1 MASSGIRHSDPV
13 GRCALPVLNSFPISV
28 AVGLVLGILAGL
40 GTGGGSLL
48 LLWLTLVQGIDSEIA
63 RTVNLLFFLTSA
75 GIVSI
80 LRLKKGNLS
89 IRKILP
95 GILAGC
101 VAAAGF
107 SILGRYLDTSLLK
120 KAFGVLLIVTGVRE
134 LFYRPRKAR

>member
-1 MASSGIRHSDPV
+1 M
-13 GRCALPVLNSFPISV
+13 LNSFPVSV
-28 AVGLVLGILAGL
+28 AVGLILGILAGL

-107 SILGRYLDTSLLK
+107 SILSRYLDTSLLK
-120 KAFGVLLIVTGVRE
+120 KAFGVLLIVTGARE
-134 LFYRPRKAR
+134 LLYRPRKAR

>member
-1 MASSGIRHSDPV
+1 M
-13 GRCALPVLNSFPISV
+13 LNSFPISV

-48 LLWLTLVQGIDSEIA
+48 LLWLTLIQGIDSEIA

-80 LRLKKGNLS
+80 LRLKKGKLS

-134 LFYRPRKAR
+134 LFYRPRELR

>member
-1 MASSGIRHSDPV
+1 M
-13 GRCALPVLNSFPISV
+13 LNSFPISV

-48 LLWLTLVQGIDSEIA
+48 LLWLTLIQGIDSEIA
-63 RTVNLLFFLTSA
+63 RTVNLLFFLASA

>member
-1 MASSGIRHSDPV
+1 M
-13 GRCALPVLNSFPISV
+13 LNSFPISV

-48 LLWLTLVQGIDSEIA
+48 LLWLTLIQCIDSEIA
-63 RTVNLLFFLTSA
+63 RTVNLLFFLASA

-120 KAFGVLLIVTGVRE
+120 KAFGVLLIITGVRE

>member
-1 MASSGIRHSDPV
+1 M
-13 GRCALPVLNSFPISV
+13 LNSFPISV

-48 LLWLTLVQGIDSEIA
+48 LLWLTLIQGIDSEIA
-63 RTVNLLFFLTSA
+63 RTVNLLFFLASA

-80 LRLKKGNLS
+80 LRLKKGKLS

-134 LFYRPRKAR
+134 LF

>member
-1 MASSGIRHSDPV
+1 
-13 GRCALPVLNSFPISV
+13 VLNSFPVSV
-28 AVGLVLGILAGL
+28 VIGLLLGILAGL

-75 GIVSI
+75 AIVSI
-80 LRLKKGNLS
+80 LRLKSGNLS
-89 IRKILP
+89 LRKILP

-101 VAAAGF
+101 VAAASF

-120 KAFGVLLIVTGVRE
+120 KGFGVLLIVTGTRE

>member
-1 MASSGIRHSDPV
+1 M
-13 GRCALPVLNSFPISV
+13 LNSFPISV

-80 LRLKKGNLS
+80 LRLKKGKLS
-89 IRKILP
+89 IRKKLP

>member
-1 MASSGIRHSDPV
+1 M
-13 GRCALPVLNSFPISV
+13 LNSFPISV

-48 LLWLTLVQGIDSEIA
+48 LLWLTLIQGIDSEIA
-63 RTVNLLFFLTSA
+63 RTVNLLFFLASA

-80 LRLKKGNLS
+80 LRLKKGKLS

>member
-1 MASSGIRHSDPV
+1 M
-13 GRCALPVLNSFPISV
+13 LNSFPVSV
-28 AVGLVLGILAGL
+28 AVGLILGILAGL

-89 IRKILP
+89 IRKMLP

-120 KAFGVLLIVTGVRE
+120 KAFGVLLIVTGARE
-134 LFYRPRKAR
+134 LLYRPRKAR

>member
-1 MASSGIRHSDPV
+1 M
-13 GRCALPVLNSFPISV
+13 LNSFPVSV
-28 AVGLVLGILAGL
+28 AVGLILGILAGL

-80 LRLKKGNLS
+80 LRLKNGNLS
-89 IRKILP
+89 TRKILP

-120 KAFGVLLIVTGVRE
+120 KAFGVLLIVTGARE

>member
-1 MASSGIRHSDPV
+1 M
-13 GRCALPVLNSFPISV
+13 LNSFPISV

-48 LLWLTLVQGIDSEIA
+48 LLWLTLIQGIDSEIA

-80 LRLKKGNLS
+80 LRLKKGTLS

-134 LFYRPRKAR
+134 LFYRPQKAR

>member
-1 MASSGIRHSDPV
+1 M
-13 GRCALPVLNSFPISV
+13 LNSFPISV

-48 LLWLTLVQGIDSEIA
+48 LLWLTLIQGIDSEIA

-80 LRLKKGNLS
+80 LRLKKGKLS

>member
-1 MASSGIRHSDPV
+1 M
-13 GRCALPVLNSFPISV
+13 LNSFPISV

-63 RTVNLLFFLTSA
+63 RTVNLLFFLASA

-89 IRKILP
+89 TRKILP

-120 KAFGVLLIVTGVRE
+120 KAFGVLLIITGVRE

>member
-1 MASSGIRHSDPV
+1 M
-13 GRCALPVLNSFPISV
+13 LNSFPISV

-48 LLWLTLVQGIDSEIA
+48 LLWLTLIQGIDSEIA
-63 RTVNLLFFLTSA
+63 RTVNLLFFLASA

-120 KAFGVLLIVTGVRE
+120 KAFGVLLIITGVRE

>member
-1 MASSGIRHSDPV
+1 M
-13 GRCALPVLNSFPISV
+13 LNSFPISV

-63 RTVNLLFFLTSA
+63 RTVNLLFFLASA

-80 LRLKKGNLS
+80 LRLEKGNLS

-120 KAFGVLLIVTGVRE
+120 KAFGVLLIITGVRE

>member
-1 MASSGIRHSDPV
+1 M
-13 GRCALPVLNSFPISV
+13 LNSFPISV

-48 LLWLTLVQGIDSEIA
+48 LLWLTLIQGIDSEIA
-63 RTVNLLFFLTSA
+63 RTVNLLFFLASA

-80 LRLKKGNLS
+80 LRLKKGKLS

-134 LFYRPRKAR
+134 LIYRPRKAR